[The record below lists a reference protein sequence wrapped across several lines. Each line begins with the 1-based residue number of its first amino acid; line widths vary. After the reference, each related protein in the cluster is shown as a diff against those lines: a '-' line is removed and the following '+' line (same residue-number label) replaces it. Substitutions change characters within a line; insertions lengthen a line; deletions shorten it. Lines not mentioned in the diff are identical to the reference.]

1 MVDSRAKLNADLT
14 DLAKR
19 YAAEARERLGDQ
31 IVSIALYGS
40 VARGEAGP
48 ASDIDLLV
56 IFQNA
61 TPGMLSRR
69 RLLDPVRESLT
80 PDLERLWREGIY
92 IDFVEVIRTRSEAEK
107 FHPLYL
113 DMSQEAVL
121 LYDRDGFLEKVLAEV
136 GEELERGERSGNSW
150 ETSGFGTYPA
160 HLDHLAHPVR
170 QRPMRSQSHE
180 LRDGSERDDLPGLH
194 HPARSGVSEGERG
207 LEYGGPPLS
216 GGGRA
221 GAEMRPSLGGNRCAA
236 HS

>member
-136 GEELERGERSGNSW
+136 GEELERRGAERKFMGNFW
-150 ETSGFGTYPA
+150 FW
-160 HLDHLAHPVR
+160 D
-170 QRPMRSQSHE
+170 
-180 LRDGSERDDLPGLH
+180 
-194 HPARSGVSEGERG
+194 
-207 LEYGGPPLS
+207 LS
-216 GGGRA
+216 GASGSSGSSRSSTPDEV
-221 GAEMRPSLGGNRCAA
+221 AEP
-236 HS
+236 